1 MRCLNHSRFVFV
13 EYDYSKRNTN
23 KDHRRKF
30 YESTS
35 IDLSDINAIL
45 YPNVNTL
52 MRRNYKEKITSN
64 IKKTTF

>member
-1 MRCLNHSRFVFV
+1 MCCLNHSRFAFV

-45 YPNVNTL
+45 YSNGNTL
-52 MRRNYKEKITSN
+52 MRRNYN
-64 IKKTTF
+64 